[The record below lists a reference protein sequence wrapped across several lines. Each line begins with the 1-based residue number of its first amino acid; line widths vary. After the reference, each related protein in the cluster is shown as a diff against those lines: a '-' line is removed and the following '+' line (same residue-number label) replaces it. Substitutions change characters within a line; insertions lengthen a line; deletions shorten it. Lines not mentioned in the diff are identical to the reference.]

1 MSIRSL
7 ASVSEAQPD
16 PPYLS
21 WPEIIDKWSED
32 VSVRQQA
39 AGATVRGAV
48 WRLTPWIDWCFQ
60 RKIGPAA
67 ALAPGCAEDFANNL
81 WILRHERVHGALASC
96 AALYDWMQRRSTSA
110 HRHPFTPELI
120 DRFRVVNRADWSESI
135 EALPEDRLT
144 ALRAPAEYV
153 LQRPLASSQF
163 LLWLHLL
170 SAGAHP
176 YELPTIFA
184 SSLLRRPRANFLQ
197 LPSGR
202 LHIRSTRAL
211 DAWDRH
217 FAHPEQKHLSLTHV
231 DESTHLS
238 AAQTQ
243 DAAASFMA
251 VYAPQR
257 NLTHRRRRQ
266 PTAPRHVHS
275 T

>member
-1 MSIRSL
+1 MSVRNL
-7 ASVSEAQPD
+7 ASVGEVQVD
-16 PPYLS
+16 PAYLS
-21 WPEIIDKWSED
+21 WPEIINTWSED
-32 VSVRQQA
+32 VSVRQKA
-39 AGATVRGAV
+39 AGVTVRGAV

-67 ALAPGCAEDFANNL
+67 ALTTGCAEDFANNL
-81 WILRHERVHGALASC
+81 WTLRHERVHGALASC
-96 AALYDWMQRRSTSA
+96 AALYDWMQHRSTRA
-110 HRHPFTPELI
+110 HGHPFTPELI
-120 DRFRVVNRADWSESI
+120 DRFRVVNRADWSESV
-135 EALPEDRLT
+135 EALPEERLT
-144 ALRAPAEYV
+144 ALQAHAEYV

-170 SAGAHP
+170 SAGAYP

-184 SSLLRRPRANFLQ
+184 TSLLRRPRTNFLQ

-202 LHIRSTRAL
+202 LPIRSTHAL
-211 DAWDRH
+211 DAWVRH
-217 FAHPEQKHLSLTHV
+217 FSHLEQKHLSLTHV
-231 DESTHLS
+231 DQSTHLS

-251 VYAPQR
+251 VYAPPR
-257 NLTHRRRRQ
+257 SLTHRYRRQ